1 MRVEATSVADYFE
14 KVDPARRQ
22 ALESVAA
29 VVRARLPAGFEEGL
43 MYGAVAWFVP
53 PERYGKSYNGQPL
66 TAVALAAQK
75 QHLGLYLHCGYMAD
89 ELASVARGFAAA
101 GKRLDMGKSCVRFQK
116 AEDLA
121 LEVIGEYLSEVSVE
135 RFVADYER
143 GQAGRKQKAIVWQRP
158 AGARP
163 LLTGATSAKAAAA
176 GTSAKAAGRGVTKT
190 AAATSAK
197 GRLGKRRGAA
207 NAAGTSA
214 KGETAAGKTA
224 AAKTAAAKKAKAKG
238 EPGKGRGATK
248 AAAKAP
254 GKGAKGAKPV
264 RKRLR

>member
-1 MRVEATSVADYFE
+1 MRVEATSVAEYFE
-14 KVDPARRQ
+14 KVDPSRRG
-22 ALESVAA
+22 ALEAVAK

-101 GKRLDMGKSCVRFQK
+101 GKRLDMGKACVRFRK

-121 LEVIGEYLSEVSVE
+121 LEVIGDYLSEVSVE

-143 GQAGRKQKAIVWQRP
+143 GQAGRKQKPIVWQRP
-158 AGARP
+158 LAAKVSSVKAVARAAKGSAPVVGKSGSESKKARVVGA
-163 LLTGATSAKAAAA
+163 AT
-176 GTSAKAAGRGVTKT
+176 GRG
-190 AAATSAK
+190 
-197 GRLGKRRGAA
+197 G
-207 NAAGTSA
+207 
-214 KGETAAGKTA
+214 
-224 AAKTAAAKKAKAKG
+224 AKKAKAG
-238 EPGKGRGATK
+238 
-248 AAAKAP
+248 AAKGGSSAA
-254 GKGAKGAKPV
+254 GKSARGGAKGAGSGRAAD
-264 RKRLR
+264 RKAAGKKLPATKAESKARSKAR

>member
-1 MRVEATSVADYFE
+1 
-14 KVDPARRQ
+14 
-22 ALESVAA
+22 
-29 VVRARLPAGFEEGL
+29 

-89 ELASVARGFAAA
+89 ELAAVARGFAAA

-135 RFVADYER
+135 RFIADYER

-158 AGARP
+158 TGARP
-163 LLTGATSAKAAAA
+163 PSTGAGAKVAIGGAAKEGTKRGKVALGKERGATKVLGAVKAAKTAKGKLGVGRRAAKAVAA
-176 GTSAKAAGRGVTKT
+176 KT
-190 AAATSAK
+190 AK
-197 GRLGKRRGAA
+197 
-207 NAAGTSA
+207 
-214 KGETAAGKTA
+214 GKTA
-224 AAKTAAAKKAKAKG
+224 AAKSAKGKTAAAKKAKAKG
-238 EPGKGRGATK
+238 GAGGGRGATK
-248 AAAKAP
+248 AAAKGV
-254 GKGAKGAKPV
+254 GKGAKGAKPG
-264 RKRLR
+264 RNRLR